1 MNSPAAPARKS
12 RRGLWIALAV
22 ALVLTIA
29 GAAGFFVF
37 IAGAI
42 HRAAVGPWATLH
54 EAAVAVQSPTTA
66 EAFYQNHPRLAVRF
80 PTAEAFVS
88 ATRPWAPR
96 LAELPPQ
103 MPGLMELI
111 RTGRSVHISTSGS
124 NTTLTVGGRT
134 GSVTAVLLDG
144 ELVDLSAQ

>member
-1 MNSPAAPARKS
+1 MNSPAPPARKS
-12 RRGLWIALAV
+12 RRGLWIGLGV
-22 ALVLTIA
+22 ASVLTIA
-29 GAAGFFVF
+29 AAVAFFVF

-42 HRAAVGPWATLH
+42 QRAAIGPWSVLH
-54 EAAVAVQSPTTA
+54 EVAVAAQSPATA
-66 EAFYQNHPRLAVRF
+66 EAFYQHHPRLAVRF

-103 MPGLMELI
+103 MPGMMELI
-111 RTGRSVHISTSGS
+111 KTGRSVHISTSGS
-124 NTTLTVGGRT
+124 TTTLTVGART
-134 GSVTAVLLDG
+134 GSVTAVLVDG